1 MMSTEFPYLNIL
13 TPITTVLAVVIASRL
28 SYGRAYKEKVWD
40 LRRQA
45 YGLILSELA
54 AIEQICDMA
63 DEQISETSVMSYF
76 DGRNRKND
84 EQIHEHM
91 IAIRKRF
98 ADDYLILSDGFIA
111 FYEGLTKEMMSDPY
125 NSLPPEQHDTF
136 CEAIRKYR
144 PLLTSLAR
152 SETTIRN
159 KWRSLFFR

>member
-1 MMSTEFPYLNIL
+1 MMPPEIPYLNIL

-28 SYGRAYKEKVWD
+28 SYGRAYKERVWD

-54 AIEQICDMA
+54 AIEQICDIA
-63 DEQISETSVMSYF
+63 DEEISETSVMSYF
-76 DGRNRKND
+76 DGHHRRNE
-84 EQIHEHM
+84 EQIREHM
-91 IAIRKRF
+91 SAIRRRF
-98 ADDYLILSDGFIA
+98 ADDYLILSDRFIA
-111 FYEGLTKEMMSDPY
+111 LYEGLTKEMMSDPY
-125 NSLPPEQHDTF
+125 NSLPPDQHDTF

-159 KWRSLFFR
+159 KWRSLFSR